1 MPSIHSK
8 AGSWVLEF
16 PRRYPALKELTNPVE
31 GTEEQATRNRREVVL
46 NVVILIVAALVA
58 FITGVLI
65 EVLSVVKSGVRVLT
79 MLLVTAMG

>member
-1 MPSIHSK
+1 M
-8 AGSWVLEF
+8 
-16 PRRYPALKELTNPVE
+16 E